1 MRILRQWE
9 DDDEVC
15 SLYTF
20 DVQAPAR
27 AASLLVSELNTVRD
41 GKVASSLMVF
51 DTGTF
56 QTAGVEASQAVDP
69 VCGMTVDAEQAKA
82 KGLTTD
88 HEGTTYY
95 FCGRG
100 CKLEFGDD
108 PGHYL
113 DPSYRSSM

>member
-1 MRILRQWE
+1 MLLALRNLTHDRTRFE
-9 DDDEVC
+9 LSGTEANANGAKEALMDHH
-15 SLYTF
+15 TM
-20 DVQAPAR
+20 
-27 AASLLVSELNTVRD
+27 SEQS
-41 GKVASSLMVF
+41 GEIK
-51 DTGTF
+51 
-56 QTAGVEASQAVDP
+56 DP

-108 PGHYL
+108 PGRYL
-113 DPSYRSSM
+113 DPSHKPSM